1 MDAVWFVHQQMKG
14 GASSCFKRLNPL
26 PPLFQAMRIDGV
38 AFVPAKSHQY
48 MGRGDLHVQ
57 RVPSSG
63 RITDDSAHPKFS

>member
-1 MDAVWFVHQQMKG
+1 
-14 GASSCFKRLNPL
+14 
-26 PPLFQAMRIDGV
+26 MRIDGV